1 MIYTVTLNPSVDH
14 VIQVDD
20 LRLSS
25 LNKMQHEAKFPGGK
39 GINVSRVLNELT
51 YKNTALGF
59 LGGYTGNFIEEQMKS
74 KGGETCF
81 IRIKDE
87 TRTNIKLKS
96 KEETEINGLGPNI
109 APEESNQLLQQLQQI
124 TKKDTVILS
133 GSAPPSL
140 AKDYYEEMVRIIVN
154 IGSAFVVDTTGE
166 SLKSILPYRPLLIKP
181 NKEELADFFNIT
193 LNYQDEVIKYGQQ
206 LLDLGAR
213 NVIVSLGGDGA
224 FLFTSDGH
232 FKGNISKR
240 KIQNSVGAGDS
251 MVAGFTGKYNE
262 TRNAVEAFKWGLAA
276 GSATAFSADLA
287 TSKAI
292 RSLLNE
298 VEITQLP

>member
-1 MIYTVTLNPSVDH
+1 
-14 VIQVDD
+14 
-20 LRLSS
+20 
-25 LNKMQHEAKFPGGK
+25 K

-87 TRTNIKLKS
+87 TRTNIKLKA

-109 APEESNQLLQQLQQI
+109 AHEESNQLLQQLQQI

-154 IGSAFVVDTTGE
+154 IGSRSEEHTSE
-166 SLKSILPYRPLLIKP
+166 LKSR
-181 NKEELADFFNIT
+181 
-193 LNYQDEVIKYGQQ
+193 
-206 LLDLGAR
+206 LD
-213 NVIVSLGGDGA
+213 
-224 FLFTSDGH
+224 
-232 FKGNISKR
+232 
-240 KIQNSVGAGDS
+240 
-251 MVAGFTGKYNE
+251 
-262 TRNAVEAFKWGLAA
+262 
-276 GSATAFSADLA
+276 
-287 TSKAI
+287 
-292 RSLLNE
+292 
-298 VEITQLP
+298 